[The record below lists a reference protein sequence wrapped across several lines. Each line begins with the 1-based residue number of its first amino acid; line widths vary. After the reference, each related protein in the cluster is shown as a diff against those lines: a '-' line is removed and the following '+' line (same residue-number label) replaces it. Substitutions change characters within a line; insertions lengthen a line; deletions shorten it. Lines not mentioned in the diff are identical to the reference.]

1 MFSGKN
7 DFVKRVVKSQV
18 DRSVQVD
25 PEVYDVL
32 ARDMERHMEP
42 VIKKAMDYASRENRT
57 TLLPADVVK
66 SINYNNGKKAPR
78 ILIAHVTAGAGHT
91 RAAEAIARAYRNL
104 YPDANVKLVDTLD
117 YINSV
122 YKKVYNNTYLAL
134 VKHTP
139 RLWGYIYE
147 RYDKDKDEEGGQR
160 LDDKFRQS
168 LETLQAGD
176 FRDFLDDFSPDVV
189 ICTHFL
195 PMQLISRWKK
205 KRKSSLPLY
214 AVVTD
219 FALHTFWI
227 VEEIDGYFVANDNV
241 RRELQ
246 TRGAMAKNIYQTG
259 IPVDPVFATLPLQ
272 SEMRDKLGLERDLPT
287 VLIMSGGYGV
297 GDVTSLVSSF
307 KEVKT
312 KMQLLIVCGRNEE
325 LHKQVA
331 QIANTLPIKTQVY
344 GFVTNV
350 HELMRASDLVITK
363 PGGLSS
369 SEALAANCPMMIIN
383 PIPGQEQRN
392 SDYLLEQGAATILH
406 QLPDGAYYVEKLLND
421 QDRLADMIQSTRAI
435 GRKDA
440 AMEISRKVTELAKL
454 DNFDTSES

>member
-7 DFVKRVVKSQV
+7 DFVKKMVKSHL

-25 PEVYDVL
+25 PDVYDVL
-32 ARDMERHMEP
+32 ARDLELKMEP
-42 VIKKAMDYASRENRT
+42 IVKKAVDYAARENRT
-57 TLLPADVVK
+57 NLLPADVVK
-66 SINYNNGKKAPR
+66 SINYNSGKKAPR

-91 RAAEAIARAYRNL
+91 RAAEAIARAYQNL

-147 RYDKDKDEEGGQR
+147 RYDKDEEGGQR
-160 LDDKFRQS
+160 IDDKFRQS

-259 IPVDPVFATLPLQ
+259 IPVDPVFSTLPLQ
-272 SEMRDKLGLERDLPT
+272 SEVRDKLGLERDLPT

-297 GDVTSLVSSF
+297 GDVTSLISSF
-307 KEVKT
+307 KDVST

-325 LHKQVA
+325 LHTQVA
-331 QIANTLPIKTQVY
+331 QIAHTLPVTTQVY
-344 GFVTNV
+344 GFVNNV
-350 HELMRASDLVITK
+350 HELMRAADLVITK

-421 QDRLADMIQSTRAI
+421 KDRLASMIQRTRAI

-454 DNFDTSES
+454 DSFDADA